1 MRDGGRRRQSLQVEV
16 ITLVKESGC
25 PGLHSRKN
33 IKKSAQVTLEGYG
46 PVVQNVEVN
55 SVIGG
60 CKTLPIISLPSLLQR
75 CFQDGKYLC
84 QLVTKMHNQREMNG
98 TQEINCQ
105 ALPGK
110 HG

>member
-1 MRDGGRRRQSLQVEV
+1 M
-16 ITLVKESGC
+16 
-25 PGLHSRKN
+25 
-33 IKKSAQVTLEGYG
+33 QVTLEGYD

-105 ALPGK
+105 ALAGK